1 MRTNDGEGIAMT
13 GSGASCADAP
23 PSGPMGELDHALE
36 EPAAIGESERSGAEE
51 TEPLRLMILDRDSEF
66 IRALSLA
73 SAQRGWESHVLSSP
87 TTRRLLARMRIQA
100 LVLDPAAL
108 GPDPWGWVD
117 RVASG
122 LPGLAVI
129 VCSASS
135 TVSERV
141 HALQLGVDDWL
152 NKPSNAEELVARIET
167 AVRRRSQIGCDSTS
181 SDPILAGDER
191 LVLAGTDLQIA
202 GVSVGLTR
210 REFGVLAA
218 IVRAEGAVVERERI
232 YLGVWGY
239 TMVTG
244 DRSVDVHVRKIRR
257 KLRRVSPQWSYVH
270 TQFRIGYRF
279 QPQRIGQP
287 ESES

>member
-1 MRTNDGEGIAMT
+1 MEGIAMT

-23 PSGPMGELDHALE
+23 PSGASGELDSALG
-36 EPAAIGESERSGAEE
+36 EPAGIAERERSGLGDA
-51 TEPLRLMILDRDSEF
+51 EPLRLMILDRDSEF
-66 IRALSLA
+66 VRALIVA
-73 SAQRGWESHVLSSP
+73 GAERGWEGHVLSGP

-100 LVLDPAAL
+100 LVLDPVAL

-141 HALQLGVDDWL
+141 HALQRGVDDWL
-152 NKPSNAEELVARIET
+152 DKPSSAEELVARIET
-167 AVRRRSQIGCDSTS
+167 AVRRRSQVACDSVS
-181 SDPILAGDER
+181 SDAILAGELEIRISKRQAFVD
-191 LVLAGTDLQIA
+191 
-202 GVSVGLTR
+202 GVSIGLTR

-218 IVRAEGAVVERERI
+218 IARAEGAVVERERI
-232 YLGVWGY
+232 YLRVWGY
-239 TMVTG
+239 TMVAG
-244 DRSVDVHVRKIRR
+244 DRSVDVHVRKLRR
-257 KLRRVSPQWSYVH
+257 KLQRVSPQWSYIH

-279 QPQRIGQP
+279 HPQPVGQAEP
-287 ESES
+287 ES

>member
-1 MRTNDGEGIAMT
+1 MAGIAMT

-23 PSGPMGELDHALE
+23 PSSTSGELHRALG
-36 EPAAIGESERSGAEE
+36 EPTGTAERERSGLEEAES
-51 TEPLRLMILDRDSEF
+51 LRLMILDRDAEF
-66 IRALSLA
+66 VRALILA
-73 SAQRGWESHVLSSP
+73 GAQRGWESHVLSSP

-117 RVASG
+117 RVATG

-141 HALQLGVDDWL
+141 HALRRGVDDWL
-152 NKPSNAEELVARIET
+152 DKPSSADELVARIET
-167 AVRRRSQIGCDSTS
+167 AVRRRSQVGCESVS
-181 SDPILAGDER
+181 SDSILAGELEIR
-191 LVLAGTDLQIA
+191 ISTSQAFVG
-202 GVSVGLTR
+202 GVNIGLTR

-218 IVRAEGAVVERERI
+218 IARADGAVVEREKI
-232 YLGVWGY
+232 YLRVWGY
-239 TMVTG
+239 TMVAG

-257 KLRRVSPQWSYVH
+257 KLRRVSPQWSYIH

-279 QPQRIGQP
+279 HPQPLAQAEP
-287 ESES
+287 ES

>member
-1 MRTNDGEGIAMT
+1 MEAIAMM
-13 GSGASCADAP
+13 GSGASCMDAP
-23 PSGPMGELDHALE
+23 SSDTAEDLDRALGEPTGTAEREGSGLE
-36 EPAAIGESERSGAEE
+36 EA
-51 TEPLRLMILDRDSEF
+51 EPLRLMILDRDSEF
-66 IRALSLA
+66 VRALIVA
-73 SAQRGWESHVLSSP
+73 GAQRGWESHVLSNP

-117 RVASG
+117 RVAAG

-141 HALQLGVDDWL
+141 HALQRGVDDWL
-152 NKPSNAEELVARIET
+152 DKPSSADELMARIET
-167 AVRRRSQIGCDSTS
+167 AVRRRSQIVCDSAS
-181 SDPILAGDER
+181 SDSILAGELEIRTSKSQAFVD
-191 LVLAGTDLQIA
+191 

-218 IVRAEGAVVERERI
+218 IARAEGAVVERERI
-232 YLGVWGY
+232 YLRVWGY
-239 TMVTG
+239 TMVAG
-244 DRSVDVHVRKIRR
+244 DRSVDVHVRKLRR
-257 KLRRVSPQWSYVH
+257 KLRRVSPQWSYIH

-279 QPQRIGQP
+279 QPQPVGQAEP
-287 ESES
+287 ER

>member
-1 MRTNDGEGIAMT
+1 MRDNDGEGIAMT

-23 PSGPMGELDHALE
+23 PSGRVGELEHVRE
-36 EPAAIGESERSGAEE
+36 EQTGTGESKRSGAEE

-66 IRALSLA
+66 VHALSLA

-141 HALQLGVDDWL
+141 HALQRGVDDWL
-152 NKPSNAEELVARIET
+152 NKPSNADELMERIET

-181 SDPILAGDER
+181 SDSILAGELEIR
-191 LVLAGTDLQIA
+191 PGKNQAFVA

-218 IVRAEGAVVERERI
+218 IARAEGAVVERERV
-232 YLGVWGY
+232 YLRVWGY
-239 TMVTG
+239 TMVAG

-279 QPQRIGQP
+279 QPQHIGQP
-287 ESES
+287 ESEG